1 MKALPFCLIISILS
15 LAILGMPDVGFAQEE
30 IVIKT
35 CLFGGYQEGNQF
47 DFPAMIVPSN
57 ERMVFPW
64 HYDIGRF
71 GENDLDNLKE
81 VINSVYRIP
90 YVVLLTSA
98 NLVWDGKSATLQET
112 IQDDINIMPIQLHP
126 ESLSP
131 NSIELGIVSSRF
143 EIQKMSYW
151 REMARL
157 NRAVLYG
164 SDFDLF
170 VNAPVIKDIL
180 PDEIWL
186 NKRFT
191 LPFGQ
196 TLLITLPTENRSL
209 FLLIQ
214 ASRRNDRRM
223 DIGLIG
229 NRIFSCSI
237 GGTDPVC
244 GMKVGRG
251 AGYAPKDAPKALRKY
266 RDRTYFFCSEDC
278 RTKFDLD
285 PEKYLKNIGE
295 FLNSRENWKQKKASK
310 PGAINSSQPRTL
322 MIPGF
327 HEDSQWDK
335 LSHSI
340 EIEADVDDL
349 GNVRQAR
356 IVNSDAA
363 QYDNLMQET
372 IKRWTFDPV
381 IQEGKS
387 VPILYPIEV
396 KLGPS
401 ERPQQDAKAIRPEF
415 ASLDYSIRE
424 RISVYCDKLEKTA
437 LDFTCRERIKET
449 LGSNRERAL
458 SDLEVEDP
466 FHPRYGTG
474 GVLLSLREAIREEHS
489 FFFDYQ
495 LIRKDDQIQEQR
507 RSTDE
512 KGRDLPEDKPYP
524 QTHRF
529 YIDKPVFGPVGLF
542 GRNVQSRFQYQ
553 LLGEEKTN
561 GRPAYVVE
569 IKPLHPI
576 SGKTSYGKAWID
588 RQDASIL
595 KLDVDAE
602 SLSGYERIAADYI
615 SRGVTPDISI
625 EVIYGFEKNG
635 LRFPSQINLKEAY
648 SDPKQG
654 RIKMSQL
661 RVDYDQYKFFTVGT
675 EVKY

>member
-1 MKALPFCLIISILS
+1 
-15 LAILGMPDVGFAQEE
+15 
-30 IVIKT
+30 
-35 CLFGGYQEGNQF
+35 
-47 DFPAMIVPSN
+47 
-57 ERMVFPW
+57 
-64 HYDIGRF
+64 
-71 GENDLDNLKE
+71 
-81 VINSVYRIP
+81 
-90 YVVLLTSA
+90 
-98 NLVWDGKSATLQET
+98 
-112 IQDDINIMPIQLHP
+112 
-126 ESLSP
+126 
-131 NSIELGIVSSRF
+131 
-143 EIQKMSYW
+143 
-151 REMARL
+151 
-157 NRAVLYG
+157 
-164 SDFDLF
+164 
-170 VNAPVIKDIL
+170 
-180 PDEIWL
+180 
-186 NKRFT
+186 
-191 LPFGQ
+191 
-196 TLLITLPTENRSL
+196 
-209 FLLIQ
+209 
-214 ASRRNDRRM
+214 
-223 DIGLIG
+223 
-229 NRIFSCSI
+229 
-237 GGTDPVC
+237 
-244 GMKVGRG
+244 
-251 AGYAPKDAPKALRKY
+251 
-266 RDRTYFFCSEDC
+266 
-278 RTKFDLD
+278 
-285 PEKYLKNIGE
+285 
-295 FLNSRENWKQKKASK
+295 
-310 PGAINSSQPRTL
+310 
-322 MIPGF
+322 
-327 HEDSQWDK
+327 
-335 LSHSI
+335 
-340 EIEADVDDL
+340 
-349 GNVRQAR
+349 
-356 IVNSDAA
+356 
-363 QYDNLMQET
+363 
-372 IKRWTFDPV
+372 
-381 IQEGKS
+381 
-387 VPILYPIEV
+387 
-396 KLGPS
+396 
-401 ERPQQDAKAIRPEF
+401 
-415 ASLDYSIRE
+415 LDYSIRE

>member
-1 MKALPFCLIISILS
+1 MKALPSCLIISMLS

-35 CLFGGYQEGNQF
+35 CLFGGFQEGNKF
-47 DFPAMIVPSN
+47 DSPPMIVPSD
-57 ERMVFPW
+57 ERLVFPW
-64 HYDIGRF
+64 HYDVGRF
-71 GENDLDNLKE
+71 DENDIDYLKD
-81 VINSVYRIP
+81 VISSVYRIP

-112 IQDDINIMPIQLHP
+112 IQDDINIMPIQLRP
-126 ESLSP
+126 ESISP
-131 NSIELGIVSSRF
+131 NSINLGIVSSRF

-157 NRAVLYG
+157 NRAILYG
-164 SDFDLF
+164 CDFDLF
-170 VNAPVIKDIL
+170 INAPVIKDII

-186 NKRFT
+186 DKKFI
-191 LPFGQ
+191 LPFDQ
-196 TLLITLPTENRSL
+196 TLLIALPTENRSL

-229 NRIFSCSI
+229 NRILSCSI

-251 AGYAPKDAPKALRKY
+251 AEYAPNDAPKALRKY
-266 RDRTYFFCSEDC
+266 RDRTYFFCSEEC

-295 FLNSRENWKQKKASK
+295 FLNKLENWKKKTASK
-310 PGAINSSQPRTL
+310 PGAIYSSQPRTL
-322 MIPGF
+322 IIPRF
-327 HEDSQWDK
+327 QEDNRLDK
-335 LSHSI
+335 LSQSI
-340 EIEADVDDL
+340 KVEADVDDL

-356 IVNSDAA
+356 ILNSDAA
-363 QYDNLMQET
+363 QYNDLIQET

-381 IQEGKS
+381 IQDGKS
-387 VPILYPIEV
+387 VSVIYPIEV

-401 ERPQQDAKAIRPEF
+401 DRPQQDAKADRPEF
-415 ASLDYSIRE
+415 ASLDYSITE
-424 RISVYCDKLEKTA
+424 KISAYCNKLENSA

-449 LGSNRERAL
+449 LGSNRERAIL
-458 SDLEVEDP
+458 VLEVEDP
-466 FHPRYGTG
+466 FHPRIGTG
-474 GVLLSLREAIREEHS
+474 GVFLSLGDAIREEHS
-489 FFFDYQ
+489 FLYDYQ
-495 LIRKDDQIQEQR
+495 LIRKDDQIQER
-507 RSTDE
+507 RRLTDE
-512 KGRDLPEDKPYP
+512 KGQDLPDDKPYP
-524 QTHRF
+524 RTHRF
-529 YIDKPVFGPVGLF
+529 YINKPVFAAIGLF
-542 GRNVQSRFQYQ
+542 GRNAQSRYQYQ
-553 LLGEEKTN
+553 LLGEERTN

-588 RQDASIL
+588 RQDASVL
-595 KLDVDAE
+595 KMDIDAE

-615 SRGVTPDISI
+615 SRGVAPDISI

-654 RIKMSQL
+654 RIRMSQL
-661 RVDYDQYKFFTVGT
+661 LVDYDKYKFFTVGT